1 MTYLKWTG
9 VILILLIIYLSGPV
23 PVASVIDPVP
33 LTITDSI
40 GGITRLDSI
49 ISIREKRAAHI
60 RPDNNARI
68 IWADSSSKKKT
79 PYSIVYLHGFSA
91 SHAEG
96 FPIHKNIAEHFGC
109 NLYLSRLYAHG
120 LNEDEPLLSL
130 TTEKYIESAKEAI
143 AIGKQLGD
151 KVILFSTST
160 GSTLSLILAA
170 DDPDIAALIMYS
182 PNIDLYDS
190 KSFLL
195 TKPWGL
201 QLARIVVGDKYYRF
215 EASPEA
221 QKYWNTKYRIE
232 ALIVLKSMIDE
243 TMNEATFRKIHIP
256 VFMGYY
262 FKDESHQ
269 DDVVSIPRMMEM
281 FEQLETPKALK
292 RKVNFPDAGYHVI
305 GSSYWNTNTKPI
317 EDSTVKFLEEIIKL
331 QPVKN

>member
-1 MTYLKWTG
+1 MTYLRWTG

-23 PVASVIDPVP
+23 PAVSVIDTAP
-33 LTITDSI
+33 TAISDSVKI
-40 GGITRLDSI
+40 GQLDSVI
-49 ISIREKRAAHI
+49 FFQEKNIPFI
-60 RPDNNARI
+60 RPGNQAKI
-68 IWADSSSKKKT
+68 VWADFVSKKKT
-79 PYSIVYLHGFSA
+79 AYSIVYLHGFSA

-96 FPIHKNIAEHFGC
+96 FPIHKNIAQRFGC
-109 NLYLSRLYAHG
+109 NLYLSRLFAHG
-120 LNEDEPLLSL
+120 LDEPEPLLSL

-170 DDPDIAALIMYS
+170 NDPDIAALIMYS

-201 QLARIVVGDKYYRF
+201 QLARAVVGDKYYRF

-232 ALIVLKSMIDE
+232 ALIVLKSMLDE
-243 TMNEATFRKIHIP
+243 TMKKETFHNIHVP

-262 FKDESHQ
+262 FKDENHQ
-269 DDVVSIPRMMEM
+269 DDVVSIPRMLEM
-281 FEQLETPKALK
+281 FEQLETPKELK
-292 RKVNFPDAGYHVI
+292 QKVNFPDAGYHVI
-305 GSSYWNTNTKPI
+305 GSYYWNNNTKPI
-317 EDSTVKFLEEIIKL
+317 EDSTVKFLEDIVKLKPIK
-331 QPVKN
+331 N